1 MRSAGNCVGHFHGP
15 ARGKFCFDSGSARAD
30 GEIEYFLPVS
40 ADFPTEGKKKKEGR
54 NKFCMR
60 KCQRLKKKKN
70 SLFFFLKH
78 YSYSFLIKVKSDFC
92 I

>member
-40 ADFPTEGKKKKEGR
+40 ADFPTEGKKKKGR
-54 NKFCMR
+54 KEQILHEKMS
-60 KCQRLKKKKN
+60 KVKKKKEFP
-70 SLFFFLKH
+70 LFFF
-78 YSYSFLIKVKSDFC
+78 
-92 I
+92 